1 MDIIVC
7 DDHPVVRAG
16 LIRIMSDGLDVASV
30 REASNAQALLD
41 LLRDKPGDVILLD
54 IGLPGRSGLD
64 VLQQIKQERPGLPVL
79 ILSVYPP
86 EPYAIRAFRAGASGY
101 VKKDSVGEELVK
113 AVKTVVGGHRYVTPE
128 IAESLAGDLN
138 RQKPPTHDAL
148 THREFEVM
156 TLLASGRS
164 VREVGEDLCLSYNT
178 ISTHRARI
186 LAKLGL
192 KTSADLIKYAVTH
205 KLVE

>member
-1 MDIIVC
+1 MSRPC
-7 DDHPVVRAG
+7 VRRRTRRRCSICCATSPATSSCSTSG
-16 LIRIMSDGLDVASV
+16 CLAAAASTSCS
-30 REASNAQALLD
+30 RSN
-41 LLRDKPGDVILLD
+41 
-54 IGLPGRSGLD
+54 RSGPD
-64 VLQQIKQERPGLPVL
+64 CRVL

-101 VKKDSVGEELVK
+101 VKKDSVGDELVK

-192 KTSADLIKYAVTH
+192 KTSADLIKYTVTH